1 MLTTWIIADV
11 KGDRVILIS
20 KQGTDGILHQG
31 SYLTIEDNDEN
42 KKFIVR
48 VEDTYQNNPYKP
60 SPLIVDLDLPTLPQD
75 QNCQN
80 IISASRIVEIPDR
93 NDGSSSFIKPQLLA
107 RRSDQKEVHYAF
119 GDSTEGIPVFPAT
132 VFSRSVQHLYD
143 TEKNFIHVNIPE
155 DIFFYQTLITGRTG
169 SGKTVAM
176 KYLAQYFIEKMNG
189 AVLAINVKE
198 EDMLTMDKPT
208 KTTNNLI
215 IKEWESIGAH
225 PQGIQRYKIYYP
237 GNKKPKYSKYVDIDL
252 TESITL
258 KVKNIDPEV
267 LIGLIQ
273 NISDIAADQLPG
285 IFRYWKSCVASQSDN
300 LQQFIIYFSDPE
312 KKGQYQSQNSLGDIL
327 PTKLHT
333 STISNINRALTH
345 ATEYFDVEYAKELQA
360 QDILQPKK
368 MSVIDVTGRYGFGFG
383 SVLLR
388 DLLDKIYES
397 KSNKESTVP
406 VLIIID
412 EVHEFYGNARSKETL
427 QTLDSISRK
436 GRSLKIGV
444 IFASQ
449 NPEDMPKGIAN
460 VVNSKIYFKSDSA
473 KTKSLGITI
482 SGFDPEAFGA
492 GFGVAQIHEMSQL
505 KFVKFPLSLSGVH
518 DETKPN

>member
-1 MLTTWIIADV
+1 MTWIVADI

-80 IISASRIVEIPDR
+80 IISASRIIEIPNR
-93 NDGSSSFIKPQLLA
+93 NDGSSSFIKPQLTA
-107 RRSDQKEVHYAF
+107 RRSNQKEVHYAF
-119 GDSTEGIPVFPAT
+119 GDSTEGVPVFPAT

-143 TEKNFIHVNIPE
+143 NERKFIYVNISE
-155 DIFFYQTLITGRTG
+155 EMFFYQTLVTGSTG
-169 SGKTVAM
+169 SGKTVTM

-208 KTTNNLI
+208 QTTNNLI
-215 IKEWESIGAH
+215 IKEWESIGFQ
-225 PQGIQRYKIYYP
+225 PKGIQRYKIYYP
-237 GNKKPKYSKYVDIDL
+237 GNRKPNYSRYVDIDL

-258 KVKNIDPEV
+258 KVKNIDPET

-285 IFRYWKSCVASQSDN
+285 IFRYWKNHVAGQSDN
-300 LQQFIIYFSDPE
+300 LQQFVLYFSDSA
-312 KKGQYQSQNSLGDIL
+312 KKGEYQSENSLGDIL

-345 ATEYFDVEYAKELQA
+345 ATEYFDVEGAKELHA
-360 QDILQPKK
+360 EDILQPKK
-368 MSVIDVTGRYGFGFG
+368 MSVIDVTGKYGFGFG

-388 DLLDKIYES
+388 DLLDKVYEA
-397 KSNKESTVP
+397 KSNKESIVP
-406 VLIIID
+406 ILIIID
-412 EVHEFYGNARSKETL
+412 EIHEFYGNARSKETL

-449 NPEDMPKGIAN
+449 NPEDMPKGISN

-492 GFGVAQIHEMSQL
+492 GFGIAQIHGLSQL
-505 KFVKFPLSLSGVH
+505 KFVKFPLSLSGVY
-518 DETKPN
+518 DETKSN